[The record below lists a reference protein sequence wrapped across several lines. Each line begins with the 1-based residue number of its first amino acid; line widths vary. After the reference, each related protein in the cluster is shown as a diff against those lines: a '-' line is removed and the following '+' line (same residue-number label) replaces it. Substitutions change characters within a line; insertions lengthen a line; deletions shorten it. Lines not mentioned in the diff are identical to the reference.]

1 MHFDAGRDA
10 ALPIS
15 PGLPARQEQAED
27 GVQARLPDDHVG
39 SERHQ
44 NGAGVEGLE
53 RPEDIKQRQGREP
66 GVEELTTP

>member
-1 MHFDAGRDA
+1 MHFDTERNE
-10 ALPIS
+10 ALPRV
-15 PGLPARQEQAED
+15 PGLPARQGQAED

-44 NGAGVEGLE
+44 NRAGVEGLE

-66 GVEELTTP
+66 GVVELTTP